1 MDKLFFMSLDE
12 FNNRV
17 HMVDSGVYLI
27 TDVEDKIIYA
37 GKGLSI
43 KKRVNAHFKGYSKNT
58 QELSY
63 LFNKIAYILE
73 ESPLKRS
80 LLEIQFMIEYKTA
93 LNKEVQ
99 EEFPDIYTEYIKRT
113 NKTCSTVIMKQEM
126 DEAAEQAKIEDVARD
141 LKREKQLIR
150 KQEKQRIELEKQRLE
165 EEKRKK
171 YAAEALELQKK
182 RDRERDNFR
191 KDLLRA
197 VGGKAIFYE
206 VISLLDSGYNPY
218 MLSKALNIDCQA
230 IITIKEHR
238 KDFRVPRNHKRMITH
253 QDIMHSLN
261 GKKDKGN
268 SRLNHLL

>member
-1 MDKLFFMSLDE
+1 MDKLIFMNLDE
-12 FNNRV
+12 FNNQV
-17 HMVDSGVYLI
+17 HKGDSGVYLI
-27 TDVEDKIIYA
+27 TDVEDNVIYV

-80 LLEIQFMIEYKTA
+80 LLEIQFMIEYKTV

-113 NKTCSTVIMKQEM
+113 NKTCSTVIMKREI
-126 DEAAEQAKIEDVARD
+126 DEAMERAKVEDVVRD
-141 LKREKQLIR
+141 LEKEKQLTKQQEEQRIE
-150 KQEKQRIELEKQRLE
+150 QEKQKLE
-165 EEKRKK
+165 EEKRQKF
-171 YAAEALELQKK
+171 AAEIHELQKK
-182 RDRERDNFR
+182 RARERDSFK
-191 KDLLRA
+191 KDLLRM
-197 VGGKAIFYE
+197 VGGKAMFYE
-206 VISLLDSGYNPY
+206 VISLLDSGYNPHV
-218 MLSKALNIDCQA
+218 LSRALNIECQT

-238 KDFRVPRNHKRMITH
+238 KEFKVPRNHKRMIKH
-253 QDIMHSLN
+253 QDIIYSLN